1 MTTSADRPTATIYKF
16 PVGGRA
22 SLSLGRESA
31 APSPAKPVIYESA
44 WYHAE
49 AIKDPDPSRPQ

>member
-1 MTTSADRPTATIYKF
+1 MTTSANRPTATIYKF

-22 SLSLGRESA
+22 SLALGRDSA
-31 APSPAKPVIYESA
+31 APAKPVIYESV